1 MGKLHLN
8 ISNDSET
15 NIVLGSTTLACASL
29 VLNSGAQYQVDLTEI
44 CWFSF
49 FIIIIIHYIDY
60 CIIVGIHL
68 KPLYMKQN
76 LFRKQFLKE

>member
-1 MGKLHLN
+1 MAGKLHLN

-15 NIVLGSTTLACASL
+15 NIVLDSTTLACANL

-44 CWFSF
+44 CWFFF
-49 FIIIIIHYIDY
+49 FIIDY
-60 CIIVGIHL
+60 CIIVDIHL

>member
-1 MGKLHLN
+1 MAGKLHLN

-15 NIVLGSTTLACASL
+15 NIVLDSTTLACANL

-44 CWFSF
+44 CWFFF
-49 FIIIIIHYIDY
+49 FIIDY

>member
-1 MGKLHLN
+1 MAGKLHLN

-15 NIVLGSTTLACASL
+15 NIVLDSTTLACASL

-44 CWFSF
+44 CWFFF
-49 FIIIIIHYIDY
+49 FIIGY

>member
-1 MGKLHLN
+1 MAGKLHLN

-49 FIIIIIHYIDY
+49 FIIDY
-60 CIIVGIHL
+60 YIIVGIHL

>member
-1 MGKLHLN
+1 MVGKLHLN

-49 FIIIIIHYIDY
+49 LIIDY

>member
-1 MGKLHLN
+1 MAGKLHLN

-44 CWFSF
+44 CWFFF
-49 FIIIIIHYIDY
+49 FIIVN
-60 CIIVGIHL
+60 CIIVGIYL

>member
-1 MGKLHLN
+1 MAGKLHLN

-15 NIVLGSTTLACASL
+15 NIVLDSTTLACANL

-44 CWFSF
+44 CWFFF
-49 FIIIIIHYIDY
+49 FIIDSY
-60 CIIVGIHL
+60 IIVGIHL